1 MEPKGIDIPG
11 LIPTHATS
19 VKAERKSAPS
29 IRPIVET
36 REGELK
42 NLLETNREPQNGLFF
57 ITEKE
62 AKNAT
67 EILNAELKDV
77 PNVEVDW
84 KFNRDAGVLVVFV
97 KDKNTGRVLR
107 EIPPEQVLEILSGE
121 SHQGLLIDKKA

>member
-11 LIPTHATS
+11 LIPTQGTS
-19 VKAERKSAPS
+19 LKADRKSAPS
-29 IRPIVET
+29 IRPVVET
-36 REGELK
+36 KEGELK
-42 NLLETNREPQNGLFF
+42 NLLETNRETQKGLFSL
-57 ITEKE
+57 TEKD

-67 EILNAELKDV
+67 EMLNAELKDV

-107 EIPPEQVLEILSGE
+107 EIPPEQVLEILSGD
-121 SHQGLLIDKKA
+121 SHQGLIIDRKA